1 MWESP
6 LTNQPTAK
14 PGELVYQ
21 DTGAAA
27 PVVYFDIV
35 GAYGTMNGSIE
46 IELATRILVPK
57 ADGATEVKFI
67 SSGRLRCTQAAATN
81 LRNGLDAA
89 LKMLEPPATA
99 NVAAIA
105 AGKLN

>member
-46 IELATRILVPK
+46 VELATRILVPK
-57 ADGATEVKFI
+57 PDGSTNVKFI
-67 SSGRLRCTQAAATN
+67 SSGRLRCMGIPVMAD
-81 LRNGLDAA
+81 RHS
-89 LKMLEPPATA
+89 
-99 NVAAIA
+99 I
-105 AGKLN
+105 